1 MPRGI
6 NWTSCEHNEHIWMQ
20 KTFSLKDSWPNLTLF
35 APNTLNTHYAML
47 FVCFPFG
54 GKQGKLACR
63 AIALKWVATWLF
75 TLLTYLVWRHPL
87 WYACRLS
94 GRNFLEKQL
103 CVYWLSWLVKNSQV
117 LILQSISNEVTG
129 AWVNW
134 HTANQ
139 FPPKE
144 EEAWKCQQPSS

>member
-1 MPRGI
+1 MHITIKGSQLHTEENPCILAEVMPRGI

-63 AIALKWVATWLF
+63 AIALK
-75 TLLTYLVWRHPL
+75 
-87 WYACRLS
+87 
-94 GRNFLEKQL
+94 
-103 CVYWLSWLVKNSQV
+103 
-117 LILQSISNEVTG
+117 
-129 AWVNW
+129 
-134 HTANQ
+134 
-139 FPPKE
+139 
-144 EEAWKCQQPSS
+144 